1 MTIPCNPFLSVSVGM
16 ISGLQTIIIIYMGIS
31 RFCFYRD
38 GRRRLE
44 CISAEKSPHTLSEIG
59 EEMNLYR
66 GPGSKPS
73 MTYVPGCDTGNDAY
87 NAMITRARRCNVVL
101 RALVAIT
108 SASPSHLSPSR
119 VRVILR
125 HESHSPSLALA
136 YLVALTSPSRRRL
149 LATLLTL
156 APPSH

>member
-1 MTIPCNPFLSVSVGM
+1 M

-73 MTYVPGCDTGNDAY
+73 MTYVPGCDNDAC
-87 NAMITRARRCNVVL
+87 NAMITRACERH
-101 RALVAIT
+101 VA
-108 SASPSHLSPSR
+108 
-119 VRVILR
+119 V
-125 HESHSPSLALA
+125 SLDG
-136 YLVALTSPSRRRL
+136 PR
-149 LATLLTL
+149 LTL
-156 APPSH
+156 AIRRDDGDDDDNDVTIEIVPLSRRCRPHRLALVHPRLY